1 LNIIFSYG
9 MPKSGSS
16 FAWMIINYLC
26 VSAKLDVINLSSDA
40 KNNESYENYINAEFS
55 INNEKI
61 INEIN
66 NGWCVI
72 KTHSGPF
79 EFDNLRDKSSKHFSF
94 AQHRD
99 PREIYLSLMDHA
111 KRSQIM
117 GINDFIECR
126 DLENC
131 IPVIDDAINKFFKW
145 VDEYKSVAIS
155 YEYLCFKSKFAIM
168 DIAKKICL
176 DADIDQILEKF
187 KDKSEIIQFNKG
199 KIRRWETEI
208 SSDESEFFIKRYEE
222 YYERFGIS

>member
-1 LNIIFSYG
+1 MNIIFSYG

-26 VSAKLDVINLSSDA
+26 VYAKLDVINLSSEA
-40 KNNESYENYINAEFS
+40 KNNESYENYIDAEFF

-79 EFDNLRDKSSKHFSF
+79 KFDNLRNESSKHFSF

-117 GINDFIECR
+117 GINDFVECR

-131 IPVIDDAINKFFKW
+131 IPVIDDAINKLFKW

-155 YEYLCFKSKFAIM
+155 YDYLCFDSKNAIM
-168 DIAKKICL
+168 NIARKIGLDIEIDKIVKKF
-176 DADIDQILEKF
+176 EN
-187 KDKSEIIQFNKG
+187 KSEIIQFNKG

-222 YYERFGIS
+222 YYKRFGIS

>member
-1 LNIIFSYG
+1 MNIIFSYG

-26 VSAKLDVINLSSDA
+26 VCAKLDLINLSSEA
-40 KNNESYENYINAEFS
+40 KNNESYENYIDAEFL

-72 KTHSGPF
+72 KTHSGPSK
-79 EFDNLRDKSSKHFSF
+79 FDNLRNESSKHFSF

-117 GINDFIECR
+117 GINDFVECR

-131 IPVIDDAINKFFKW
+131 IPVIDDAINKLFKW
-145 VDEYKSVAIS
+145 VDDYESVAIS
-155 YEYLCFKSKFAIM
+155 YEYLCFDSKNAIM
-168 DIAKKICL
+168 DISSKIGLDVKIDKILKKF
-176 DADIDQILEKF
+176 EN
-187 KDKSEIIQFNKG
+187 KSEIIQFNKG

-208 SSDESEFFIKRYEE
+208 SSDESEFFIKRYED
-222 YYERFGIS
+222 YYKRFGIS